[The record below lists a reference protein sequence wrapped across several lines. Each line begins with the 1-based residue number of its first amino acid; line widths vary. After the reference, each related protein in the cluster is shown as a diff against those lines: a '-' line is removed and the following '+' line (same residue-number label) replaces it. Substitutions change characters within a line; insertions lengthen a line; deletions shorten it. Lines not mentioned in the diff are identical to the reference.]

1 MGLSSVRFPYI
12 VVLKNQSVKLF
23 NYFGLLLNL
32 TSCIFFI
39 KEFAFAEN
47 KNFFLLAGIALVL
60 GVIIWNLIRAKKGK
74 RVYYDRAFL
83 ISALLW
89 VKMPY
94 MEWLF
99 IAFILLALLDFQ
111 VKFPLEIG
119 FSENQVVFNSLLKKK
134 YSWAKVNN
142 VVLKDG
148 MLTIDFHN
156 NRILQREVEDDIDEE
171 DVSEE
176 EFNEYC
182 REQLMKQKAD
192 SKNEK

>member
-23 NYFGLLLNL
+23 NYFGLMLNL
-32 TSCIFFI
+32 ASCIFFI
-39 KEFAFAEN
+39 KEFAFVDE
-47 KNFFLLAGIALVL
+47 KNFFLLAGIALVI
-60 GVIIWNLIRAKKGK
+60 GIIIWNVVRAGKGK
-74 RVYYDRAFL
+74 RVFYDRAFL
-83 ISALLW
+83 VSALLW

-99 IAFILLALLDFQ
+99 IAFILLALLDYQ

-119 FSENQVVFNSLLKKK
+119 FSESQVVFNYLLKKK
-134 YSWAKVNN
+134 YSWSKVSN

-156 NRILQREVEDDIDEE
+156 NRILQREVEDDIDDE

-176 EFNEYC
+176 EFNDYC
-182 REQLMKQKAD
+182 RQQLVKQKAEM
-192 SKNEK
+192 KNER

>member
-23 NYFGLLLNL
+23 NNFGLLLNL
-32 TSCIFFI
+32 ASCFFFTR
-39 KEFAFAEN
+39 EFAFVEE
-47 KNFFLLAGIALVL
+47 KNFFLLAGIALVA
-60 GVIIWNLIRAKKGK
+60 GIIVWNVIRAKNGK
-74 RVYYDRAFL
+74 RVFYDRAFL
-83 ISALLW
+83 ISGLLW

-99 IAFILLALLDFQ
+99 FAFILLALLDYQ

-119 FSENQVVFNSLLKKK
+119 FSEKQVVFNYLFKKK
-134 YSWAKVNN
+134 YSWSSVSN

-148 MLTIDFHN
+148 ILTIDFHN
-156 NRILQREVEDDIDEE
+156 NKILQREVEDDIDEE

-182 REQLMKQKAD
+182 RQQLMK
-192 SKNEK
+192 NER